1 MNTEILN
8 AVEAPTEEQIKERAL
23 SNNKEDLMKHCA
35 KKYKKYMDAIDT
47 LNGLLAESFFTHA
60 DGKFGDLAQK
70 AVVEVIGMNGVE
82 VCSYMP
88 DISNKYIAL
97 LNKVLKKCPFTKE
110 EALEWAKDIPT
121 EPEPP
126 RHGFWERLFG

>member
-8 AVEAPTEEQIKERAL
+8 AVDAPTEEQIKERAL
-23 SNNKEDLMKHCA
+23 GNNREDLMKHCA

-47 LNGLLAESFFTHA
+47 LNRLLAESFFTHA

-70 AVVEVIGMNGVE
+70 IVVEIIGELGYKVHP
-82 VCSYMP
+82 VMP

-97 LNKVLKKCPFTKE
+97 LNKVMEKCPFTKE
-110 EALEWAKDIPT
+110 QALEWAKETPT
-121 EPEPP
+121 EPVK
-126 RHGFWERLFG
+126 RGFWARLFG